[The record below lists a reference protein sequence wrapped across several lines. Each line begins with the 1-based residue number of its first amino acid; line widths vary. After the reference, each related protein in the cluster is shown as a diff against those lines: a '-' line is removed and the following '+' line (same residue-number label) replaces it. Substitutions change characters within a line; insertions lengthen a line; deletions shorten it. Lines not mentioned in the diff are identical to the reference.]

1 MNNDSR
7 SIPKSTLLHRLLA
20 RFPES
25 GVLIVFV
32 LTALVFTLG
41 LALQSLW
48 ENSSPSSFAGL
59 ENTTSILTRSAVIG
73 IIACGVSL
81 LMIAGEF
88 DISVGSVMVLAIYVF
103 TGLTKLGFSPPVAMN
118 GALLAGAAAGLVNG
132 LITLLLN
139 IPSFITT
146 LGTML
151 FWRGIVIYLLAG
163 SFMSYQ
169 GNEEWLAPF
178 GSVLFSQFR
187 MSVVWFFAVA
197 GILQIILVR
206 TPFGNW
212 TFAAGGDA
220 QAARNVGVPVYR
232 VKLICF
238 TLCGALSALAGIS
251 YVARYKT
258 MQVSVG
264 QGFELEAIAAAVIG
278 GNMLTGGC
286 GSILGTVIG
295 VVFVSMIRNGL
306 IHLLDSSY
314 LHYPVTGVLLIIA
327 VIINR
332 KISALTL

>member
-1 MNNDSR
+1 MNGNSP
-7 SIPKSTLLHRLLA
+7 SISQPEAPRRWLARFTESGQRWLA

-25 GVLIVFV
+25 GVLTVFV
-32 LTALVFTLG
+32 LTALV
-41 LALQSLW
+41 LALLDPQ
-48 ENSSPSSFAGL
+48 FCGL
-59 ENTTSILTRSAVIG
+59 ENATSILTRSAVIG

-103 TGLTKLGFSPPVAMN
+103 TGLTKLGFPPPVAMS
-118 GALLAGAAAGLVNG
+118 GAILAGATAGLVNG

-146 LGTML
+146 LGAML

-178 GSVLFSQFR
+178 GSVLFSQCR
-187 MSVVWFFAVA
+187 TSVVWFFAVA
-197 GILQIILVR
+197 GLLQMVLVR

-220 QAARNVGVPVYR
+220 QAARNVGVPVYH

-238 TLCGALSALAGIS
+238 TLCGALGALAGIS

-278 GNMLTGGC
+278 GNMLTGGR

-295 VVFVSMIRNGL
+295 VVFVSMVRNGL
-306 IHLLDSSY
+306 VHLLDSSY
-314 LHYPVTGVLLIIA
+314 LHYPVTGVLLIVA